1 MSTPRFQEIPSVP
14 IETHP
19 RVPFLCEKQSQG
31 HWTCSQL
38 EAQRGQGT
46 RPSLGCL
53 FSIPVPHLLPPPPH
67 THTHTEIHTLPSLLC
82 PVPRGVTPADPSP
95 APCPLAS
102 DWAQFMGGTG
112 SGQEGGW
119 AERSHHDIHPL
130 SLPEGDLP

>member
-1 MSTPRFQEIPSVP
+1 MYLLKRTQESPFFVKNSLKV
-14 IETHP
+14 TG
-19 RVPFLCEKQSQG
+19 RVPNWRLKED
-31 HWTCSQL
+31 
-38 EAQRGQGT
+38 RGQGQVWAAYS
-46 RPSLGCL
+46 PSP
-53 FSIPVPHLLPPPPH
+53 FPTSPHLPPP
-67 THTHTEIHTLPSLLC
+67 HTHTEIHTLPSLLC

-102 DWAQFMGGTG
+102 DWAQLMGGTG